1 MQRVINKLGATLSAS
16 LTLMLGVCATV
27 TVFVATSHLE
37 EDAVHLDF
45 ERRAGLRAFTIQRGL
60 EEAVQVQSVVNHFY
74 ATVGD
79 PTREQFESFTR
90 PLLERYP
97 YVRAFSVQRFV
108 ADEDRLVFEAL
119 RQGAKPGFE
128 ITALEGDRPVRASQQ
143 PTYLV
148 VDYVEPVAGNEAALG
163 LDVSRNAAITG
174 ALDAAVVSGRPS
186 STPPIRLAQSGPD
199 ERGLLVIQPVY
210 RGGVQPT
217 DTAARRAAGGRYHG
231 GAGVERTGAEDP
243 RRCRPDGRP
252 RDRPAH
258 LRRPAGRSGQ
268 PGLPP

>member
-97 YVRAFSVQRFV
+97 LS
-108 ADEDRLVFEAL
+108 L
-119 RQGAKPGFE
+119 
-128 ITALEGDRPVRASQQ
+128 IH
-143 PTYLV
+143 
-148 VDYVEPVAGNEAALG
+148 
-163 LDVSRNAAITG
+163 I
-174 ALDAAVVSGRPS
+174 
-186 STPPIRLAQSGPD
+186 
-199 ERGLLVIQPVY
+199 
-210 RGGVQPT
+210 
-217 DTAARRAAGGRYHG
+217 
-231 GAGVERTGAEDP
+231 
-243 RRCRPDGRP
+243 
-252 RDRPAH
+252 
-258 LRRPAGRSGQ
+258 
-268 PGLPP
+268 

>member
-16 LTLMLGVCATV
+16 LTLMLGLCATA

-37 EDAVHLDF
+37 EDAVQLDF

-128 ITALEGDRPVRASQQ
+128 ITALDGDRTVRASQQ

-163 LDVSRNAAITG
+163 LDVSRNPAIMG
-174 ALDAAVVSGRPS
+174 ALDEIGR
-186 STPPIRLAQSGPD
+186 
-199 ERGLLVIQPVY
+199 
-210 RGGVQPT
+210 
-217 DTAARRAAGGRYHG
+217 
-231 GAGVERTGAEDP
+231 
-243 RRCRPDGRP
+243 
-252 RDRPAH
+252 AH
-258 LRRPAGRSGQ
+258 V
-268 PGLPP
+268 